1 MSSKLS
7 IEDIYV
13 KYVYN
18 SISKEFSETRYR
30 PWSCVERFS
39 SSLNSGSLIGDIGCG
54 NGKNMNHRD
63 DCSYM
68 GCDFSEGLVSIC
80 KTKGLD
86 VSYGDILSLPY
97 TDNTFDHTMCIAV
110 IHHLSTI
117 DKRKKAIEELIR
129 VTKKGGKIFILVWA
143 LEQGE
148 DSKRKFVEQENFVD
162 WKDKKGKLL
171 GKRYYYV
178 FKDQELKDLIPESY
192 QIKEFFYEK
201 GNWGIIF
208 EV

>member
-1 MSSKLS
+1 MSTEE
-7 IEDIYV
+7 IHV
-13 KYVYN
+13 KDVYN
-18 SISKEFSETRYR
+18 FISKEFSETRYR

-39 SSLNSGSLIGDIGCG
+39 LSLKPSSFIGDIGCG
-54 NGKNMNHRD
+54 NGKNMNYRK
-63 DCSYM
+63 DCSYA

-80 KTKGLD
+80 KMKGLD
-86 VSYGDILSLPY
+86 VIYGDILDLPY
-97 TDNTFDHTMCIAV
+97 SNNTFDHTMSIAV

-129 VTKKGGKIFILVWA
+129 VTKKGGKVFILVWA
-143 LEQGE
+143 FEQE
-148 DSKRKFVEQENFVD
+148 KDSRRKFVEQDNYVN
-162 WKDKKGKLL
+162 WKNKNGDIL

-178 FKDQELKDLIPESY
+178 FKDQELRNLIPNGY
-192 QIKEFFYEK
+192 KIKEYFYEK